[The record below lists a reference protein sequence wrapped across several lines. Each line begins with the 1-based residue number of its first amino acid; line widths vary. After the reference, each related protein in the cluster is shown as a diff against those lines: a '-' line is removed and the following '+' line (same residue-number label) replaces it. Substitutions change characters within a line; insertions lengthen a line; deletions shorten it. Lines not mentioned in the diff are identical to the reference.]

1 VFSLFVLSQFMP
13 NGKSS
18 AGSSS
23 GAGGSNPRRS
33 AADGQTNEQQG
44 SDSPGGGLGGTEL
57 ALRDT
62 TAGAADGAHSEA
74 GSDDS
79 AARGPVAPVDP
90 DGVWPLVRDELG
102 LDTSV
107 VYPGSL
113 PSTEEFRSQLHSA
126 SLDDLKKIHGILRIR
141 RAGNRAD
148 YRSRLETTFAISPVI
163 ATLALSCQYCANN
176 DLDHRDKKVL
186 DNMFVGESALAT
198 FEEHSLDDLFF
209 RLDKGTFH
217 VGEAEAQR
225 TPSSREGGYHRQ
237 PVENAIHF
245 KKSYGGTPEPQTPQD
260 APWLHGPSLKILIRE
275 KAV

>member
-1 VFSLFVLSQFMP
+1 
-13 NGKSS
+13 
-18 AGSSS
+18 
-23 GAGGSNPRRS
+23 
-33 AADGQTNEQQG
+33 
-44 SDSPGGGLGGTEL
+44 
-57 ALRDT
+57 
-62 TAGAADGAHSEA
+62 
-74 GSDDS
+74 
-79 AARGPVAPVDP
+79 
-90 DGVWPLVRDELG
+90 
-102 LDTSV
+102 
-107 VYPGSL
+107 
-113 PSTEEFRSQLHSA
+113 
-126 SLDDLKKIHGILRIR
+126 
-141 RAGNRAD
+141 
-148 YRSRLETTFAISPVI
+148 LETTFAISPVI

-186 DNMFVGESALAT
+186 DNMFAGESALAT